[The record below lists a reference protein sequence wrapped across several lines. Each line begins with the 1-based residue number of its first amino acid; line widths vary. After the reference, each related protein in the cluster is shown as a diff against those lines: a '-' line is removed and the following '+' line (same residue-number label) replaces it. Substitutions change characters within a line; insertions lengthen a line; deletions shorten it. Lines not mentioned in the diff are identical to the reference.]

1 MNALDLGTL
10 LADPAQAGAYFVDD
24 RDTAALAE
32 AAETL
37 DYEVVR
43 IDLRACAG
51 KSQLLEQ
58 LGEAMRFPDW
68 FGNNWDA
75 LADALTD
82 LSWWP
87 ANGYLLLL
95 EHSGDWQRASG
106 QGPGDARATD
116 ARADD
121 ADDARAADLAVLLD
135 ILNETARAWAEQDTA
150 FWSLLPLPAAALA
163 ALQA

>member
-1 MNALDLGTL
+1 MNAMDLGTL
-10 LADPAQAGAYFVDD
+10 LADPAQAGTYFVDD
-24 RDTAALAE
+24 RDSAAMVE

-37 DYEVVR
+37 DYQVSRV
-43 IDLRACAG
+43 DLRECAG
-51 KSQLLEQ
+51 KAQLLER

-68 FGNNWDA
+68 FGGNWDA

-95 EHSGDWQRASG
+95 EHSGDWQRA
-106 QGPGDARATD
+106 PGGAGSE
-116 ARADD
+116 

-135 ILNETARAWAEQDTA
+135 ILNEAARAWAEQDTA
-150 FWSLLPLPAAALA
+150 FWSLLPLPEAELA
-163 ALQA
+163 ARRA